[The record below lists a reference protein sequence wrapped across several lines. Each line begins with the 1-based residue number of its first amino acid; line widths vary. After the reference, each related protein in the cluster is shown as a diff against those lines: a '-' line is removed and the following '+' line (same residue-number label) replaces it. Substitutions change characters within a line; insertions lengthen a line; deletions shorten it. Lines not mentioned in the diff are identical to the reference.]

1 MVKSRSAFSLVEL
14 LVVIGILGVLAG
26 VLMASFSGGTES
38 ARAARCL
45 SNMKNLANA
54 CQTYGMNTHRYPNAG
69 TIETISMDESGGMN
83 RAQTKYSERKAW
95 ISYDTRGKQSSSSRI
110 GASVIGLY
118 CDDDELASHALTNS
132 CLWTYVAQNRQ
143 TFLCPSHVKKCGK
156 KRTPRWSY
164 LMNGY
169 FGWDA
174 SQGASAYA
182 PQGCTV
188 WYSGLERAD
197 RRLLFSEV
205 PFMDNSSWQP
215 DDASA
220 SIDTDAVLQPAAVSP
235 VTEKDL
241 QGACSVYYPAN
252 ETIGAN
258 HVSGRNLFAH
268 VAFADG
274 HVEKLRIPY
283 TGSVKNPKVDDSQL
297 ELLTSLLC
305 GGKDYSFNG
314 REYRALVNSA
324 AE

>member
-1 MVKSRSAFSLVEL
+1 MKKGFSLVEL
-14 LVVIGILGVLAG
+14 LVVIGIIGILAG
-26 VLMASFSGGTES
+26 VLMGVFSGGGDS

-54 CQTYGMNTHRYPNAG
+54 CQTYGMKTSRYPNAG
-69 TIETISMDESGGMN
+69 SIETLEMDTSAGVRN
-83 RAQTKYSERKAW
+83 VKTLYRDRAGW
-95 ISYDTRGKQSSSSRI
+95 ISLDTEGKYPSQSHS
-110 GASVIGLY
+110 ANSVIGMY
-118 CDDDELASHALTNS
+118 CEDESKAAHALTNG
-132 CLWTYVAQNRQ
+132 CLWVYVARNRQ
-143 TFLCPSHVKKCGK
+143 TYICPQHVKKCGK
-156 KRTPRWSY
+156 NAKPLWSY
-164 LMNGY
+164 LMNE
-169 FGWDA
+169 FFEWDD
-174 SQGASAYA
+174 SEGGKSYSTT
-182 PQGCTV
+182 GKCK
-188 WYSGLERAD
+188 WYGHLNNAD
-197 RRLLFSEV
+197 KILLFSEV